1 MPLAGPFACIAGWKS
16 FALHRGIWH
25 LRTTFIGMGAIKT
38 AGQYVVVVALAH
50 GLMSAAF
57 VSAIMHISGGN
68 GSDEMRGH
76 LRLISVGSAVLS
88 ESVSSRSSSPANA
101 GSRNSECA

>member
-1 MPLAGPFACIAGWKS
+1 
-16 FALHRGIWH
+16 
-25 LRTTFIGMGAIKT
+25 MGAIKT

>member
-1 MPLAGPFACIAGWKS
+1 
-16 FALHRGIWH
+16 
-25 LRTTFIGMGAIKT
+25 MGSIKT

-68 GSDEMRGH
+68 GSDEMRG
-76 LRLISVGSAVLS
+76 
-88 ESVSSRSSSPANA
+88 PAPHICRVCCPQRI
-101 GSRNSECA
+101 GLKPQF